1 MTRRLRRGQA
11 AVMIAMSLFA
21 VMLILAMAT
30 NIGML
35 VNDRVR
41 MQTTADLSTYAVAYS
56 QAASLNEISAANEQI
71 ADVVKDCRRQLERGP
86 IAGAWPATTCNC
98 LPTSAMANQVIEMCK
113 MRIDQAIMDFADT
126 ARYDNTMD
134 RALDAGRATA
144 QANFSGVDVSFFDDV
159 RGSPT
164 ARGTYTTYWKTN
176 LGASATYQ
184 TLGEYEQV
192 TDVKLN
198 YLVAV
203 MCPPKCIPTPVGVPS
218 WPDNV
223 AAWFYK
229 RTADPDIWVAGR
241 ASGTPSRPFLDSDY
255 RYDRRDRGYFG
266 SSSRG
271 GDDMLVAYAVAKP
284 YDGAVGPTRASWAQ
298 RTAFFAPRGVFSNQ
312 AVWYPKLAMVQEY
325 RARMAGIQDDLAG
338 DLSPADL
345 VRRDARSLPGRSW
358 DMDKFLH

>member
-1 MTRRLRRGQA
+1 MRSARRGQA
-11 AVMIAMSLFA
+11 AVMLALSIFA
-21 VMLILAMAT
+21 LMLLLAMAT
-30 NIGML
+30 NVGML

-41 MQTTADLSTYAVAYS
+41 MQATVDLSTYAVAYS
-56 QAASLNEISAANEQI
+56 QAAALNDVSAANERI
-71 ADVVKDCRRQLERGP
+71 ADVVKDCRQQLERGP

-98 LPTSAMANQVIEMCK
+98 LPTSAIADQVIQMCK
-113 MRIDQAIMDFADT
+113 MRIDQAIMDFANS
-126 ARYDNTMD
+126 AQYDATVTP
-134 RALDAGRATA
+134 ALAAGRATA
-144 QANFSGVDVSFFDDV
+144 EANFSGMDVTFFDDE

-164 ARGTYTTYWKTN
+164 ARGTYRTYWRTN
-176 LGASATYQ
+176 LGASATYD
-184 TLGEYEQV
+184 TIADFDQV

-229 RTADPDIWVAGR
+229 RTSDPDIWAAGR
-241 ASGTPSRPFLDSDY
+241 VSGTPSRPFLDVDY
-255 RYDRRDRGYFG
+255 RSDRRDRGHFG
-266 SSSRG
+266 ASSTG

-325 RARMAGIQDDLAG
+325 RARLAGIHDDLAG
-338 DLSPADL
+338 PVSPAELIED
-345 VRRDARSLPGRSW
+345 DARRLPGRSW